1 MCDGRVVVDYVAEC
15 GGAMTEKQVREVADE
30 ALVSSRTVYKWLR
43 DPESVNDNNRKRIE
57 MACKKLRVKR

>member
-1 MCDGRVVVDYVAEC
+1 MLPGLEVT
-15 GGAMTEKQVREVADE
+15 MTEKQVREVADE

-57 MACKKLRVKR
+57 MACKKLRMKK